1 MRNLLPYV
9 KPWLKPLPVSV
20 VVIVTLLIIP
30 LFADKR
36 GIALACI
43 ILGSV
48 IGLWMSI
55 AAHELGHLVAGKW
68 VDFRFVLFIAGPL
81 VVLRT
86 AKGIRISANEVWR
99 LPGLSAMMPE
109 RTSSLQRRHLWM
121 IAGGPVISL
130 LIFGV
135 IGGLLLVAISVADK
149 KTLQEAAF
157 AHPPFWRWAILAC
170 ITAIVQMG
178 AMSLLAG
185 ISSLWPASAKQTGLM
200 SDGGRI
206 RMLLRGGADADRW
219 ISSMMLMNTSM
230 TGRRPREWDA
240 QWIQPVAALSDKAV
254 DEWQACLLAYLWAL
268 DRGDVDLAG
277 AYLDH
282 MEPLLEKVPLLRT
295 LAAAEAAFFEARH
308 RDNLERAREWF
319 ASASPQKD
327 ESRLRAETAIYL
339 GEGRWAEAK
348 QSGEAALVA
357 LAESSSSIEVGIN
370 TAKEEWIHSL
380 LADAKR
386 GAQERSV

>member
-1 MRNLLPYV
+1 
-9 KPWLKPLPVSV
+9 
-20 VVIVTLLIIP
+20 
-30 LFADKR
+30 
-36 GIALACI
+36 
-43 ILGSV
+43 
-48 IGLWMSI
+48 
-55 AAHELGHLVAGKW
+55 
-68 VDFRFVLFIAGPL
+68 
-81 VVLRT
+81 
-86 AKGIRISANEVWR
+86 
-99 LPGLSAMMPE
+99 
-109 RTSSLQRRHLWM
+109 
-121 IAGGPVISL
+121 
-130 LIFGV
+130 
-135 IGGLLLVAISVADK
+135 
-149 KTLQEAAF
+149 
-157 AHPPFWRWAILAC
+157 
-170 ITAIVQMG
+170 
-178 AMSLLAG
+178 
-185 ISSLWPASAKQTGLM
+185 
-200 SDGGRI
+200 
-206 RMLLRGGADADRW
+206 
-219 ISSMMLMNTSM
+219 MMLMNTSM